1 MQKETSQCAG
11 AQGEVSF
18 LETNHVPRRKELKMD
33 NPLYKERTA
42 QDS

>member
-1 MQKETSQCAG
+1 MQKETSQCAS

-33 NPLYKERTA
+33 KSPIQGENRTG
-42 QDS
+42 